1 MNTATVLVVDD
12 DPDFCEVTRLILSS
26 EGYEVLTAAS
36 GDEALGVLKECHPNL
51 VMLDVMMASILDG
64 VNVAL
69 TMSEDTA
76 LRDIPILMVSS
87 IASSPMAERF
97 PTGEY
102 LPISGWIS
110 KPVQPESLLKTVR
123 KLVGGAA

>member
-1 MNTATVLVVDD
+1 MKTILVVDD
-12 DPDFCEVTRLILSS
+12 DPDFCEITRLILSG
-26 EGYEVLTAAS
+26 EGYQVVTAAN
-36 GDEALGVLKECHPNL
+36 GDQALETLKECEPNL
-51 VMLDVMMASILDG
+51 VVLDVMMAGILDG

-69 TMSEDTA
+69 TMSENPQ

-87 IASSPMAERF
+87 IASSPMADRF

-110 KPVQPESLLKTVR
+110 KPVQPEALLKTVA
-123 KLVGGAA
+123 KLAGPAN

>member
-1 MNTATVLVVDD
+1 M
-12 DPDFCEVTRLILSS
+12 
-26 EGYEVLTAAS
+26 
-36 GDEALGVLKECHPNL
+36 
-51 VMLDVMMASILDG
+51 MMAGILDG

-69 TMSEDTA
+69 TMSENPH

-87 IASSPMAERF
+87 IASSPMADRF

-110 KPVQPESLLKTVR
+110 KPVQPEGLLKTVK
-123 KLVGGAA
+123 KLAGPAD

>member
-1 MNTATVLVVDD
+1 MKTILVVDD
-12 DPDFCEVTRLILSS
+12 DPDFCEITRLILSG
-26 EGYEVLTAAS
+26 EGYDVVTAAN
-36 GDEALGVLKECHPNL
+36 GDQALDTLKECEPNL
-51 VMLDVMMASILDG
+51 VVLDVMMAGILDG

-69 TMSEDTA
+69 TMSENPQ

-110 KPVQPESLLKTVR
+110 KPVQPEGLLKTVR
-123 KLVGGAA
+123 KLAGPAD

>member
-1 MNTATVLVVDD
+1 MKTILVVDD
-12 DPDFCEVTRLILSS
+12 DPDFCEITRLILSG
-26 EGYEVLTAAS
+26 EGYEVVTAAN
-36 GDEALGVLKECHPNL
+36 GDQALETLKECEPNL
-51 VMLDVMMASILDG
+51 VVLDVMMAGILDG

-69 TMSEDTA
+69 TMSENPH

-87 IASSPMAERF
+87 IASSPMADRF

-110 KPVQPESLLKTVR
+110 KPVQPEGLLKTVK
-123 KLVGGAA
+123 KLAGPAD

>member
-1 MNTATVLVVDD
+1 MSKILVVDD
-12 DPDFCEVTRLILSS
+12 DPDFCEILRLILTAD
-26 EGYEVLTAAS
+26 GYEVITAAN
-36 GDEALGVLKECHPNL
+36 GDKALEMLQEVEPCL
-51 VMLDVMMASILDG
+51 VVLDVMMAGILDG

-69 TMSEDTA
+69 TMSENDR

-87 IASSPMAERF
+87 IASSPMADRF

-110 KPVQPESLLKTVR
+110 KPVQPDSLRKMVK
-123 KLVGGAA
+123 KLVGPAA

>member
-12 DPDFCEVTRLILSS
+12 DPDFCEITRLILSS

-36 GDEALGVLKECHPNL
+36 GDEALAVLKGCHPNL

>member
-1 MNTATVLVVDD
+1 MNSATVLVVDD

-36 GDEALGVLKECHPNL
+36 GDEALGVLKGCHPDL

-69 TMSEDTA
+69 TMSEDTD

>member
-1 MNTATVLVVDD
+1 MKTILVVDD
-12 DPDFCEVTRLILSS
+12 DPDFSEITRLILSG
-26 EGYEVLTAAS
+26 EGYEVVTAAN
-36 GDEALGVLKECHPNL
+36 GDQALETLKECEPNL
-51 VMLDVMMASILDG
+51 VVLDVMMAGILDG

-69 TMSEDTA
+69 TMSENPH

-87 IASSPMAERF
+87 IASSPMADRF

-110 KPVQPESLLKTVR
+110 KPVQPEGLLKTVK
-123 KLVGGAA
+123 KLAGPAD

>member
-1 MNTATVLVVDD
+1 MKTILVVDD
-12 DPDFCEVTRLILSS
+12 DPDFCEITRLILSG
-26 EGYEVLTAAS
+26 EGYQVVTAAN
-36 GDEALGVLKECHPNL
+36 GDQALETLKECEPNL
-51 VMLDVMMASILDG
+51 VVLDVMMAGILDG

-69 TMSEDTA
+69 TMSENPQ

-87 IASSPMAERF
+87 IASSPMADRF

-110 KPVQPESLLKTVR
+110 KPVQPEGLLKTVK
-123 KLVGGAA
+123 KLAGPAD

>member
-1 MNTATVLVVDD
+1 MKTILVVDD
-12 DPDFCEVTRLILSS
+12 DPDFCEITRLILSG
-26 EGYEVLTAAS
+26 EGYQVVTAAN
-36 GDEALGVLKECHPNL
+36 GDQALETLKECEPNL
-51 VMLDVMMASILDG
+51 VVLDVMMAGILDG

-69 TMSEDTA
+69 TMSENPQ

-87 IASSPMAERF
+87 IASSPMADRF

-110 KPVQPESLLKTVR
+110 KPVQPEGLLKTVA
-123 KLVGGAA
+123 KLAGPADE